1 MPERPAIIS
10 YFLKIALGMIL
21 KILIL
26 RILFSTLILN
36 DSDYALFDR
45 QFFSIPFYA
54 ELQFLP
60 PLESAYFI
68 FSHYLTIYQ
77 KQEFEQLRKDIGSR
91 GYFAVGNV
99 NSSDVQKYIENKHF

>member
-1 MPERPAIIS
+1 M
-10 YFLKIALGMIL
+10 
-21 KILIL
+21 
-26 RILFSTLILN
+26 
-36 DSDYALFDR
+36 
-45 QFFSIPFYA
+45 
-54 ELQFLP
+54 P